1 MSAFIK
7 SVEQLENLL
16 SEPTPGAIETMR
28 RLDGD
33 ILLLGVAG
41 KMGPTLARMA
51 KRASEMAGKKR
62 RVIGVS
68 RFSSAAHETELQVH
82 GVETI
87 RCDLLDERA
96 VQNLPDAPNVIY
108 LAGMKFGSTGQE
120 SLTWAMNTYLPAII
134 CKKSSRSKIVAFSTG
149 NIYGLV
155 PVNGSGSVETDS
167 PNPAGEYA
175 MSCLGRERMFEYFS
189 RALKIPVA
197 LIRLNYACE
206 LRYGVLVDL
215 ARKIFNGEP
224 IDLSMGW
231 FNVLW
236 QADANAMALQCFA
249 HVASPPF
256 VINLTGPE
264 KLSVRQTCETFA
276 EKMGKKVSFVG
287 EEKPTAL
294 LNNAQN
300 AFRLFGEPR
309 VKADQLIEWISQ
321 WTKDGGTTLGKPTH
335 FESRD
340 GKF

>member
-1 MSAFIK
+1 VISSIK

-16 SEPTPGAIETMR
+16 SEPTPGAIEAIR
-28 RLDGD
+28 KLDGD
-33 ILLLGVAG
+33 ILFLGVAG
-41 KMGPTLARMA
+41 KMGPTLARMT

-68 RFSSAAHETELQVH
+68 RFSSAAHEAELQAH
-82 GVETI
+82 GIETI

-134 CKKSSRSKIVAFSTG
+134 CKKFSRSKIVAFSTG

-155 PVNGSGSVETDS
+155 PANGDGSVETDS

-215 ARKIFNGEP
+215 ARKIFDGEP
-224 IDLSMGW
+224 IDLGMGW

-249 HVASPPF
+249 HVSSPPF
-256 VINLTGPE
+256 VINMTGSE
-264 KLSVRQTCETFA
+264 KLSVRQTCETLA

-300 AFRLFGEPR
+300 SFQLFGEPR
-309 VKADQLIEWISQ
+309 VKADELIEWISQ
-321 WTKDGGTTLGKPTH
+321 WTKDGGATLGKPTH

>member
-1 MSAFIK
+1 MISSIK
-7 SVEQLENLL
+7 SVEQLETLL
-16 SEPTPGAIETMR
+16 SEPTPGAIEAIGQ
-28 RLDGD
+28 LEGD

-51 KRASEMAGKKR
+51 KRASELSGRRR

-68 RFSSAAHETELQVH
+68 RFSSGANETELQAH
-82 GVETI
+82 GIETI

-120 SLTWAMNTYLPAII
+120 SLTWAMNTYLPAIV
-134 CKKSSRSKIVAFSTG
+134 CRKFSRCRIVAFSTG

-155 PVNGSGSVETDS
+155 PATGPGSLESDS
-167 PNPAGEYA
+167 PNPAGDYA
-175 MSCLGRERMFEYFS
+175 MSCLGRERIFEHFS
-189 RALKIPVA
+189 RTLQIPIA

-206 LRYGVLVDL
+206 LRYGVVTDL
-215 ARKIFNGEP
+215 ARKIFDDEP
-224 IDLSMGW
+224 IDLRMGW

-249 HVASPPF
+249 HVSSPPF
-256 VINLTGPE
+256 VINLTGGE
-264 KLSVRQTCETFA
+264 KLSVRQTCETLA
-276 EKMGKKVSFVG
+276 AKMDGKVSFVG

-294 LNNAQN
+294 LSNPQK
-300 AFRLFGEPR
+300 AFQLFGEPR
-309 VKADQLIEWISQ
+309 VKVDELIEWISQ
-321 WTKDGGTTLGKPTH
+321 WTNNGGTTLGKPTH